1 MYARVARFEGGAAD
15 AIRQS
20 AQDIRSRAESG
31 PPESVPAKGFLM
43 LIAPD
48 KGRGMGITFFETED
62 DLLTGDETL
71 NSMSLGEGMGRRA
84 SVETYELAVDVR
96 L

>member
-43 LIAPD
+43 LIDPD
-48 KGRGMGITFFETED
+48 KGRGMAITFFETED
-62 DLLTGDETL
+62 DLLEGDETL
-71 NSMSLGEGMGRRA
+71 NSMGLGQGMGRRA
-84 SVETYELAVDVR
+84 SVETYELAVDIR
-96 L
+96 P